1 MEIWDLYDKDRNK
14 LNKLHKRGMPLA
26 DGEYHLAI
34 AIIVLNSKNEF
45 LLTLRSNDKFPN
57 PNKWETTTGSCLVG
71 ENSLDGAQRELFEET
86 GIKADILDFIL
97 IDTLCD
103 NIDNYI
109 QDTFLLKK
117 DVDLKDLKFQPHET
131 QDAIWAD
138 YNKIME
144 LAEKKQIV
152 LSSFNRI
159 RKTKH
164 HL

>member
-71 ENSLDGAQRELFEET
+71 ENILDGAQRELFEET